1 MLLQTI
7 LNRVEKHPSFV
18 YDTAKFAD
26 GTAKDDPAKDGTTPD
41 GTTKDVAIEVT
52 IRERANGRPVCSGCG
67 KPGPGYDRLPTR
79 RYEYVPLWAISVF
92 LLYAPRRVDCRSCGV
107 KVERVPWA
115 QGKSRTTISYQRF
128 LAAWAKRLSWQEVAD
143 VFRTSWQTV
152 YRSVERIV
160 AWGLANRDLDGIQA
174 VGVDEI
180 QWQRGH
186 RYLTLVYQIDNGK
199 KRLLHIA
206 ENRTVKSLLGFF
218 RMLGKERSAQ
228 IRYVCSDMLPAYL
241 KVIAKKASQ
250 ALHVLDRFHI
260 MAKMNKAIDEV
271 RAAEAKQLKADGYEQ
286 ILKHSRWCLLKRPE
300 NLTDKQTVK
309 LKELAK
315 YNLKSMRAR
324 LLRED
329 FQRFWE
335 YRSPTWAAAFLW
347 EWIARV
353 KRSRLE
359 PMKKVARMLER
370 HGALLM
376 NWFLAKGTMSSG
388 VVEGLNYN
396 VKLTMR
402 KSYGFRTL
410 GALQTAL
417 YHRLGA
423 LPEPQHAHR
432 FW

>member
-7 LNRVEKHPSFV
+7 LNRVEKHSSFV
-18 YDTAKFAD
+18 YADAGFSAD
-26 GTAKDDPAKDGTTPD
+26 GK
-41 GTTKDVAIEVT
+41 AIEVE
-52 IRERANGRPVCSGCG
+52 IRERVNGSPLCSGCG
-67 KPGPGYDRLPTR
+67 QRGPGYDRLARR
-79 RYEYVPLWAISVF
+79 RYEFVPLWAISVF
-92 LLYAPRRVDCRSCGV
+92 LLYAPRRVDCPRCGV

-115 QGKSRTTISYQRF
+115 EGKSRITTSYQRF

-152 YRSVERIV
+152 YRAVEKAV
-160 AWGLANRDLDGIQA
+160 AWGLAHRTLDGIEA

-186 RYLTLVYQIDNGK
+186 RYLTLVYQIDNGR

-218 RMLGKERSAQ
+218 RMLGKERSATLK
-228 IRYVCSDMLPAYL
+228 YVCSDMWKPYL
-241 KVIAKKASQ
+241 KVIAKKAGQ

-260 MAKMNKAIDEV
+260 MAHMNKAIDEV
-271 RAAEAKQLKADGYEQ
+271 RAAESKRLKADGYEH
-286 ILKHSRWCLLKRPE
+286 ILKHSRWCLLKRRE
-300 NLTDKQTVK
+300 NLTDRETVK
-309 LKELAK
+309 LKEVLK
-315 YNLKSMRAR
+315 YNLKTAKSH
-324 LLRED
+324 LLREE

-335 YRSPTWAAAFLW
+335 YRSPLWAARFLV
-347 EWIARV
+347 EWIAKV
-353 KRSRLE
+353 KRSRIE

-370 HGALLM
+370 HAELIM
-376 NWFLAKGTMSSG
+376 NWHIAKGTMSSG

-396 VKLTMR
+396 VKLTVR

-410 GALQTAL
+410 GAIQTAL
-417 YHRLGA
+417 YHRMGA
-423 LPEPQHAHR
+423 LPELEFAHR